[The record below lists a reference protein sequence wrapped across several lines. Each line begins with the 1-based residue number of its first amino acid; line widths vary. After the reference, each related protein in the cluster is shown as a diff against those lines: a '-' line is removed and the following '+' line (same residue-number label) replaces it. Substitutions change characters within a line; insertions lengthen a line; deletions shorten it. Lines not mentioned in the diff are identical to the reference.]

1 MVHGVDDMVELL
13 KYQNYLLAP
22 WPTILLPVSLHLLSL
37 LSISYFLYIAFGDDQ
52 TRVIKYIGSMETA
65 SNGTQSVVKSDEEK
79 TRYIRRTKLRE
90 LNANP
95 QSTGKRALPSGW
107 INQS

>member
-1 MVHGVDDMVELL
+1 MADDTAAGVP
-13 KYQNYLLAP
+13 AP
-22 WPTILLPVSLHLLSL
+22 SFASLDF
-37 LSISYFLYIAFGDDQ
+37 IFLYIAFGDDQ

-65 SNGTQSVVKSDEEK
+65 SNGTQSAVKSDEEK